1 MADQLLGPD
10 PDLMPAIDLP
20 PPASAKGKTTQRPEA
35 DAAAKSVPSSAGA
48 AGDPGDFPLETAPE
62 LPVDPQPTKGSLS
75 PGDPATNPAPTT
87 QNGQAG
93 APSASTASAP
103 DRTSS
108 QTAAAPPAPRSDS
121 MGRLASFNPASL
133 TEMAIDRNWKEA
145 GRAAA
150 RVNDEVITLHDLVL
164 TIKAQLI
171 NRNPG
176 QSLSREGLNMAAK
189 SVLAHLIERTLITQ
203 EAKRVLKNPK
213 QLDRL
218 YEAADKYWREGELP
232 PLMRHYLADNE
243 FQLKQK
249 LADAGIPLE
258 FLHQSHRQEFLST
271 VYLDQK
277 LSEGRKVEL
286 PEMLRYYNDHLHD
299 KEYDRPAQ
307 ITWRELVVEKDRH
320 PNPADARRKADNLLA
335 RLNRGESFATLARK
349 ESEGPSSIRA
359 QGGLMQ
365 TSPGSYAVEAVNQA
379 LNSLPLNQVSPVLE
393 GPSSLHIVLVEN
405 RRAAGPASFE
415 EVQDQMRNKV
425 MYNKVR
431 KAREVF
437 LARLKRDALISTI
450 FDGTESDPAAT
461 DKE

>member
-1 MADQLLGPD
+1 M
-10 PDLMPAIDLP
+10 
-20 PPASAKGKTTQRPEA
+20 
-35 DAAAKSVPSSAGA
+35 V
-48 AGDPGDFPLETAPE
+48 
-62 LPVDPQPTKGSLS
+62 
-75 PGDPATNPAPTT
+75 
-87 QNGQAG
+87 
-93 APSASTASAP
+93 
-103 DRTSS
+103 
-108 QTAAAPPAPRSDS
+108 
-121 MGRLASFNPASL
+121 RLASFNPDSL
-133 TEMAIDRNWKEA
+133 TEMAKGRNWKEA
-145 GRAAA
+145 GRAAG

-171 NRNPG
+171 HRNPG
-176 QSLSREGLNMAAK
+176 HSLSREELNMAAK
-189 SVLAHLIERTLITQ
+189 SMLAHLIERTLITQ

-218 YEAADKYWREGELP
+218 YEAADKYWREEELP

-249 LADAGIPLE
+249 LADAGLPLE
-258 FLHQSHRQEFLST
+258 FLHQSHRQEFLAQ

-286 PEMLRYYNDHLHD
+286 PEMLKYYNDHLHD

-335 RLNRGESFATLARK
+335 RLKRGESFATLARK

-379 LNSLPLNQVSPVLE
+379 LGSLPLNQVSPVLE

-415 EVQDQMRNKV
+415 EVQDLMRNKV
-425 MYNKVR
+425 MYNKMR